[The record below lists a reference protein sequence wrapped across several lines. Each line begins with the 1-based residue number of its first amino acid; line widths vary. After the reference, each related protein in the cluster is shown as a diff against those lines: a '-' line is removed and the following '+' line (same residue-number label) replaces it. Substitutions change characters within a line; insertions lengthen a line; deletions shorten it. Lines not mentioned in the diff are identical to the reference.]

1 MLDFSGQNV
10 LITGASGGI
19 GESTVK
25 LFSKLGANVGLSA
38 RNLDKMKQLSSGL
51 EGKNFIFQCDLGD
64 AKQTEELLDKVE
76 AEMGKIDILVCNAG
90 ITKDN
95 LSIRMTNEDFDEVLN
110 VNLKSTF
117 ILNRNAL
124 KKMLKARYGRI
135 VNITSVVGVSGNA
148 GQANYVASKAGLIG
162 MTKSMAVEVAQ
173 RGITMNCVAPG
184 FIETAMTDILTE
196 EQKKKILETIPV
208 GRMGSPQ
215 DIANAICFLA
225 SKEAAYITGQTIH
238 VNGGM
243 LRP

>member
-1 MLDFSGQNV
+1 MLDFSEQNV
-10 LITGASGGI
+10 LVTGASGGI
-19 GESTVK
+19 GESVVR

-38 RNLDKMKQLSSGL
+38 RNLDKMEELSGKL
-51 EGKNFIFQCDLGD
+51 EGKSFIFQCDLGD
-64 AKQTEELLDKVE
+64 VEQTEELFDRAEL
-76 AEMGKIDILVCNAG
+76 EMGKIDILVCNAG
-90 ITKDN
+90 VTKDN
-95 LSIRMTNEDFDEVLN
+95 LSIRMTNKDFEEVLN

-117 ILNRNAL
+117 ILNRNAM

-135 VNITSVVGVSGNA
+135 INVASVVGVSGNA

-162 MTKSMAVEVAQ
+162 MTKSMAVEAAQ

-184 FIETAMTDILTE
+184 FIETAMTDVLTE
-196 EQKKKILETIPV
+196 EQKKKILETIPA
-208 GRMGSPQ
+208 GRMGVPQ
-215 DIANAICFLA
+215 DVANAICFLA